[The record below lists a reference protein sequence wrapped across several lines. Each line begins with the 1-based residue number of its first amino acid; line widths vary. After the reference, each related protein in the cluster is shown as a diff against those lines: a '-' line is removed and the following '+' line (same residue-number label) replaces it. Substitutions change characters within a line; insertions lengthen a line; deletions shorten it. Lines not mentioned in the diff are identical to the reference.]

1 MIEET
6 FKAENLI
13 SIAEFPAAWLPL
25 NHRGALPL
33 RSLRELP
40 HYYSFEDLKLIS
52 KEIHKGKSLSDYS
65 GCKILGTFKN
75 LVMARWKDEYNID
88 LWNQATRLLITN
100 QTSAPIPTETTPQT
114 GIIHTITSEW
124 ETNRIVGNPYYISYG
139 ITAPEADGQWGSLC
153 WITESGELIN
163 RVRTAI
169 RKDSG
174 KILFLELK
182 AVIR

>member
-1 MIEET
+1 MINEI
-6 FKAENLI
+6 FKTENLI
-13 SIAEFPAAWLPL
+13 TISEFPL
-25 NHRGALPL
+25 NQ
-33 RSLRELP
+33 
-40 HYYSFEDLKLIS
+40 YSFADLQAIS
-52 KEIHKGKSLSDYS
+52 KELHDGKSFSDYP
-65 GCKILGTFKN
+65 GCKVLDTFKN
-75 LVMARWKDEYNID
+75 LVMARWKDQYTID

-100 QTSAPIPTETTPQT
+100 QTSAPIPTETTPQS

-124 ETNRIVGNPYYISYG
+124 ETNRIVANPYYISYG

-153 WITESGELIN
+153 WITESGDLIN

-182 AVIR
+182 ASIK

>member
-1 MIEET
+1 MIEEI
-6 FKAENLI
+6 FKTENTI
-13 SIAEFPAAWLPL
+13 TIAEFPAK
-25 NHRGALPL
+25 
-33 RSLRELP
+33 
-40 HYYSFEDLKLIS
+40 YYSFQDIKTIS
-52 KEIHKGKSLSDYS
+52 RVYNLSDKPES
-65 GCKILGTFKN
+65 IKANFKHCRLLGKFKN
-75 LVMARWKDEYNID
+75 LVMAHWKDEYNID
-88 LWNQATRLLITN
+88 LWNQAITLLITN

-114 GIIHTITSEW
+114 GIIHTITAEW

-153 WITESGELIN
+153 WVTESGELIN

-182 AVIR
+182 ASIK

>member
-1 MIEET
+1 MEET
-6 FKAENLI
+6 ITNENI
-13 SIAEFPAAWLPL
+13 ITIAEFPKELGFSYLKYVAKGIA
-25 NHRGALPL
+25 NGADIKD
-33 RSLRELP
+33 
-40 HYYSFEDLKLIS
+40 F
-52 KEIHKGKSLSDYS
+52 S
-65 GCKILGTFKN
+65 GCIVLGTFKN

-182 AVIR
+182 ATIR